1 MGAWRPYA
9 NLVAGE
15 LDNRE
20 PGKVT
25 GWLRF
30 TGMREDMTLDL
41 KGDFHRDIRG
51 TLVRLRN
58 DTPAEAA
65 PGYMDGVSSRQTGKV
80 GDMTAGRAPMDYV
93 EYPYFEWYSEQN
105 GRVVLELSA
114 EQVEVIGTPRPWKD
128 ERPVSRAEQEQNMGE
143 FLAAV
148 AASFDG
154 ERHDETPAPAPEK
167 KSYSVLVE
175 QTVRFSDTV
184 EVEARTAEE
193 ARSLASE
200 DFQTNWERADLEAT
214 TATVIEGAERT
225 TSGVARRLH
234 QAERALAGYRD
245 EDRRANLTD
254 CLADLMHWARE
265 HGVDF
270 EYTLSQAKAHHECE
284 RPDLAGEQAA
294 ARQHER

>member
-30 TGMREDMTLDL
+30 TGMSEDMKLDL

-51 TLVRLRN
+51 TVVRLHN

-65 PGYMDGVSSRQTGKV
+65 PGYMEGMAPRQTGKV
-80 GDMTAGRAPMDYV
+80 GDMTAGREPRDYV
-93 EYPYFEWYSEQN
+93 EYPYFEWYSDQN

-128 ERPVSRAEQEQNMGE
+128 EKPVSRAEQDKNMGE

-148 AASFDG
+148 AASFPG
-154 ERHDETPAPAPEK
+154 ERHDETASPEK

-184 EVEARTAEE
+184 EVEARTADE
-193 ARSLASE
+193 ARSLARE
-200 DFQTNWERADLEAT
+200 DFQTSWERAELEAT
-214 TATVIEGAERT
+214 TATVVEGAERT
-225 TSGVARRLH
+225 TAGVTRRLH

-265 HGVDF
+265 YGVDF
-270 EYTLSQAKAHHECE
+270 EYALSQARAHHQAE
-284 RPDLAGEQAA
+284 RPDPAREQVV